1 MNLELSDEQVM
12 LRDAAAAVLARRDGV
27 AAARAARDGSP
38 PPDLWPVAREAGWPG
53 MLVPEAW
60 GGAGLQL
67 FDAMLVLQQCGRRLE
82 GAGLVGHLC
91 ATVLL
96 GRAAQRGDAT
106 AAALLPEL
114 ATGARRAAL
123 VPARPPADGEGW
135 TVEANGSGARRVPA
149 PRLET
154 GDGDARLTGVAGY
167 QPDAAGA
174 DVLVIAAVVAGGA
187 AHAVLVDAGAGGLVV
202 EPQVRGDASRPLGAV
217 RLESTSGTVLDVD
230 GDDPGDAWYAAQA
243 LLAAD
248 ALGVCEATLEM
259 GVAYAKERHAFGRPI
274 GSYQAIKHQLVEV
287 LRHTER
293 ARNLC
298 HYAGYAA
305 ERARDELPLA
315 ASCARLAAED
325 GADLATRTCIAV
337 HGGIGATW
345 EHAAPYYWWRAQ
357 LSRLLLGGAAGA
369 ADRIAIEMIARARAR
384 RGPG

>member
-27 AAARAARDGSP
+27 GAARAARDGSP
-38 PPDLWPVAREAGWPG
+38 LPDLWPVAREAGWPG
-53 MLVPEAW
+53 MLVPERW

-82 GAGLVGHLC
+82 GAGLIGHLC
-91 ATVLL
+91 ATLLL
-96 GRAAQRGDAT
+96 GRAAQRGDT
-106 AAALLPEL
+106 AAIAVLPEL
-114 ATGARRAAL
+114 ATGARRASL
-123 VPARPPADGEGW
+123 VPARPPAGGEGW
-135 TVEANGSGARRVPA
+135 TVDADGSGARRVPA

-154 GDGDARLTGVAGY
+154 AGGEGRVTGVTGY

-174 DVLVIAAVVAGGA
+174 DVLIVAAAGAGG
-187 AHAVLVDAGAGGLVV
+187 AHAVLLDAGASGLVV
-202 EPQVRGDASRPLGAV
+202 EPQVRGDASRPLAAV
-217 RLESTSGTVLDVD
+217 RLESTPGTVLDAD
-230 GDDPGDAWYAAQA
+230 GGDLGEAWYAAQA

-248 ALGVCEATLEM
+248 ALGVGEATLEM
-259 GVAYAKERHAFGRPI
+259 GVAYARERHAFGRPI
-274 GSYQAIKHQLVEV
+274 GSYQAVKHQLVEV

-298 HYAGYAA
+298 YYTGYAA
-305 ERARDELPLA
+305 EHARDELALA

-345 EHAAPYYWWRAQ
+345 DHAAPYYWRRAQ

-369 ADRIAIEMIARARAR
+369 ADRVASEMIARARSS
-384 RGPG
+384 GGNG

>member
-1 MNLELSDEQVM
+1 MNFELSEEQVM
-12 LRDAAAAVLARRDGV
+12 LRDAAAAQLSRRDGV
-27 AAARAARDGSP
+27 GAARAARDGAAL
-38 PPDLWPVAREAGWPG
+38 PDLLPLARDAGWPG
-53 MLVPEAW
+53 MLVDESL
-60 GGAGLQL
+60 GGAGLSL

-82 GAGLVGHLC
+82 GAGLIGHLC

-96 GRAAQRGDAT
+96 ARAARHGDA
-106 AAALLPEL
+106 AAAARLPEL
-114 ATGARRAAL
+114 AVGARRAAL
-123 VPARPPADGEGW
+123 VAALPPADGEGW
-135 TVEANGSGARRVPA
+135 TVDAPGAGARRIAA
-149 PRLET
+149 PRTET
-154 GDGDARLTGVAGY
+154 GEDGSARVTGAAGY

-174 DVLVIAAVVAGGA
+174 DLLVVIAVDEGGA
-187 AHAVLVDAGAGGLVV
+187 PRALLVAADSPGVAVERL
-202 EPQVRGDASRPLGAV
+202 VRGDASRPLGEV
-217 RLESTSGTVLDVD
+217 RLDATPAVVLDVD
-230 GDDPGDAWYAAQA
+230 GDDLGEAWFAAQA

-274 GSYQAIKHQLVEV
+274 GSYQSVKHQLVEV

-298 HYAGYAA
+298 YYAGYAA
-305 ERARDELPLA
+305 ERAREELPLA

-345 EHAAPYYWWRAQ
+345 EHAAPYYWRRAQ

-369 ADRIAIEMIARARAR
+369 ADRVATEMIARARRAR
-384 RGPG
+384 G

>member
-1 MNLELSDEQVM
+1 MNFELSEEQVM
-12 LRDAAAAVLARRDGV
+12 LRDAAAAQLSRRDGV
-27 AAARAARDGSP
+27 GAARAARDGAAL
-38 PPDLWPVAREAGWPG
+38 PDLWPLARDAGWPG
-53 MLVPEAW
+53 MLVDESL
-60 GGAGLQL
+60 GGAGLSL

-82 GAGLVGHLC
+82 GAGLIGHLC

-96 GRAAQRGDAT
+96 GRAARHGDA
-106 AAALLPEL
+106 AAAARLPEL
-114 ATGARRAAL
+114 AGGARRAAL
-123 VPARPPADGEGW
+123 VAALPPADGEGW
-135 TVEANGSGARRVPA
+135 TVDAPGAGARRIAA
-149 PRLET
+149 PRTET
-154 GDGDARLTGVAGY
+154 GEDGSARVTGAAGY

-174 DVLVIAAVVAGGA
+174 DLLVVIAVDEGGA
-187 AHAVLVDAGAGGLVV
+187 PRALLVAADSPGVAVERL
-202 EPQVRGDASRPLGAV
+202 VRGDASRPLGEV
-217 RLESTSGTVLDVD
+217 RLDATPAVVLDVD
-230 GDDPGDAWYAAQA
+230 GDDLGEAWFAAQA

-274 GSYQAIKHQLVEV
+274 GSYQSVKHQLVEV

-298 HYAGYAA
+298 YYAGYAA
-305 ERARDELPLA
+305 ERAREELPLA

-345 EHAAPYYWWRAQ
+345 EHAAPYYWRRAQ

-369 ADRIAIEMIARARAR
+369 ADRVATEMIARARRAR
-384 RGPG
+384 G